1 MRQRQIRDE
10 EVLRARENETK
21 KTLEVELLMAR
32 NERDTLAKAQREAEV
47 RLKDLEV
54 QRIKLDKEHVE
65 QIERYKADLQ
75 RQFQDQDFEHHRRR
89 LQLEQDESRVK
100 FERDRIATIEN
111 SNQKLT
117 KELNDIKE
125 DMSKMHSE
133 NTSLFKENRDMKD
146 QIRIL
151 NENLRRETE
160 QLLSRDREN
169 TTLHSENQVL
179 KTRLDEYRTDT
190 NQLKEEQVHLIEN
203 L

>member
-1 MRQRQIRDE
+1 
-10 EVLRARENETK
+10 
-21 KTLEVELLMAR
+21 
-32 NERDTLAKAQREAEV
+32 
-47 RLKDLEV
+47 
-54 QRIKLDKEHVE
+54 
-65 QIERYKADLQ
+65 
-75 RQFQDQDFEHHRRR
+75 
-89 LQLEQDESRVK
+89 
-100 FERDRIATIEN
+100 
-111 SNQKLT
+111 
-117 KELNDIKE
+117 
-125 DMSKMHSE
+125 
-133 NTSLFKENRDMKD
+133 MKD